1 MDSTDETQGP
11 LTTLTPSFSPLQLPL
26 NWSAP
31 LSPPPATVVSP
42 LEIIS
47 PKPKRLI
54 PNLAAYLEDASDDE
68 KTEED
73 DFLPRTESPEPM
85 PEFKASPSYSIHPSI
100 SNRIIPLRRLHGPN
114 HKSTRHPPPRRPTR
128 QHPQT
133 SPPSQSHSI
142 GSPSR
147 LPYANTVVLAPHSRS
162 PGHSLTGTRKEKTT
176 SIASPIQIRNPPTHA
191 LLCHLRLSSGIQ
203 WES

>member
-1 MDSTDETQGP
+1 MDSTDDTQGP
-11 LTTLTPSFSPLQLPL
+11 LITLNPSFSPLQPPL

-68 KTEED
+68 ESEED

-85 PEFKASPSYSIHPSI
+85 PEFKASPSAF
-100 SNRIIPLRRLHGPN
+100 N
-114 HKSTRHPPPRRPTR
+114 
-128 QHPQT
+128 
-133 SPPSQSHSI
+133 QSFHI
-142 GSPSR
+142 
-147 LPYANTVVLAPHSRS
+147 
-162 PGHSLTGTRKEKTT
+162 
-176 SIASPIQIRNPPTHA
+176 
-191 LLCHLRLSSGIQ
+191 
-203 WES
+203 